1 MTYEQ
6 IVAMMQTYYKDA
18 DASKVEGHYAVQCN
32 VTGEGEGAFY
42 IELADGKVNVQPFD
56 YVDRNAAVNA
66 AADTFKAVTEGKASY
81 TDAVN
86 DSRITIEG
94 DANAAAVLDSV
105 AVKTEEKKAAPAAK
119 AVEQKAEPAV
129 KAEEKKAAPA
139 AKAEEKKAEPAV
151 KAEEKKAE
159 PAVKAEEKKAAPAA
173 KAEEK
178 KAEPAVKAEAKT
190 AETEAKAA
198 PKTAAK
204 TTAKKAPA
212 RKRAVSKAAS
222 NSKAGKGTKKT
233 AK

>member
-18 DASKVEGHYAVQCN
+18 DASNTTGHYAVQFN

-42 IELADGKVNVQPFD
+42 LEIAEGKVNVQPFD

-66 AADTFKAVTEGKASY
+66 AAEILTAITEGKDSY

-86 DSRITIEG
+86 GSRITIDG
-94 DANAAAVLDSV
+94 DQNAAAVLDSV
-105 AVKTEEKKAAPAAK
+105 KTAVKAAEKKSAA
-119 AVEQKAEPAV
+119 EAEV
-129 KAEEKKAAPA
+129 KAEEKKTAAKAEVRAEEKKPA
-139 AKAEEKKAEPAV
+139 AKAEV
-151 KAEEKKAE
+151 KAEEKKPAAKAE
-159 PAVKAEEKKAAPAA
+159 VKAEEKKSAATAEV

-178 KAEPAVKAEAKT
+178 KEAEKAPAKT
-190 AETEAKAA
+190 A
-198 PKTAAK
+198 
-204 TTAKKAPA
+204 AKKAPA

-222 NSKAGKGTKKT
+222 NAKSGKSTKKA